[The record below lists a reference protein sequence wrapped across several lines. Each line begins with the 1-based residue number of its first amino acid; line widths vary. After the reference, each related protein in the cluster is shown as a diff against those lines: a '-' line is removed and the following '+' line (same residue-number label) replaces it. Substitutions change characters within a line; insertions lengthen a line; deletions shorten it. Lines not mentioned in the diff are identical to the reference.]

1 MTLELEGRHTASY
14 LAWEAEEKRKIDAKA
29 AALLAP
35 AQQALRT
42 ANKEIQNIWRTTPV
56 EKWVKT
62 NDLEFL
68 TAVTPDIPELE
79 IAPEGFFDDPE
90 AATARGREAKGVL
103 DNFLKT
109 LPQTR
114 GIVLSLSDQRK
125 FRFLVSCFLK
135 TRDVVITS
143 DNLNRIFD
151 WAVQGETIFNDFGY
165 DETLVVHQ
173 EPEPTLPTQDE
184 ILRTVDTSSRDGA
197 AALRAITDYEWM
209 QQLSPLILSWYEH
222 MAKDHQISVTR
233 EDADYLFNP
242 ISGWLVKTGQGIS
255 SASLNAC
262 RLHMHSIGKWAG
274 AIATSEYFDKKLQRG
289 EITFSTW
296 NHELHRLTR
305 AGVWTRPLKEA
316 QAKGLLN

>member
-1 MTLELEGRHTASY
+1 MTLELEGRHTASR

-56 EKWVKT
+56 EKWAKT
-62 NDLEFL
+62 KDLEYL
-68 TAVTPDIPELE
+68 AAVTPDLPELE
-79 IAPEGFFDDPE
+79 VAPEGFFDDPE
-90 AATARGREAKGVL
+90 VATARGQEAKNVL
-103 DNFLKT
+103 DTFLRT
-109 LPQTR
+109 LLPRTR
-114 GIVLSLSDQRK
+114 GIVLSLADQKK
-125 FRFLVSCFLK
+125 FRFLVSAFIK
-135 TRDVVITS
+135 TKDAVVTS

-151 WAVQGETIFNDFGY
+151 WSVQGETIFNDFGY
-165 DETLVVHQ
+165 DESLIVA
-173 EPEPTLPTQDE
+173 EPEPETALSVDT
-184 ILRTVDTSSRDGA
+184 ILSTVDTTTRSGNELLKQAVD
-197 AALRAITDYEWM
+197 RAWM
-209 QQLSPLILSWYEH
+209 EELSPLLFEWFEH
-222 MAKDHQISVTR
+222 MAKDHSVSVTKN
-233 EDADYLFNP
+233 DADYLFNP

-296 NHELHRLTR
+296 NHEFHRLTR
-305 AGVWTRPLKEA
+305 AGVWARPLKEA
-316 QAKGLLN
+316 QAKGLL